1 VKGGPSVLPGLKH
14 VELERDSLN
23 PRGVK
28 AGPGILPGLK
38 HVELERD
45 SLNPRGVKVDWA
57 HRLDANTLGLDVL
70 EVIKRSRRVAKT

>member
-38 HVELERD
+38 HGGFGHD
-45 SLNPRGVKVDWA
+45 SLSP
-57 HRLDANTLGLDVL
+57 L
-70 EVIKRSRRVAKT
+70 